1 MVPYRDWAA
10 ISNYGSFFI
19 PALFEWVAC
28 YVSSSWFGED
38 GFCSISALLAGCS
51 WTSAV
56 TLLELPSGLRF
67 YRIISLAD
75 LDQFEVG
82 DSSSPILNRCPR
94 IWVRAGANPLD
105 TGILGSSWL
114 GAARH
119 PKITTDLV
127 PVSDLKLGKTI
138 HSRACLPLWNKVKI
152 SHTAQGF
159 IYTGACKSPFASEL
173 CCPPEVAAESAEPL
187 DSHFLSRS
195 AAKSRSTAP
204 QTEPVYSASWIPGT
218 QT

>member
-1 MVPYRDWAA
+1 MVWRGWFLFDVCTIGRVFLDICSNTSRITIWLTLL
-10 ISNYGSFFI
+10 SNYFRPEAASLHPSLTQFATRCD
-19 PALFEWVAC
+19 PPWD
-28 YVSSSWFGED
+28 YVTAPEFG
-38 GFCSISALLAGCS
+38 I
-51 WTSAV
+51 
-56 TLLELPSGLRF
+56 
-67 YRIISLAD
+67 
-75 LDQFEVG
+75 
-82 DSSSPILNRCPR
+82 N
-94 IWVRAGANPLD
+94 
-105 TGILGSSWL
+105 
-114 GAARH
+114 
-119 PKITTDLV
+119 V

-138 HSRACLPLWNKVKI
+138 HSRACIPLWNKVKI

-195 AAKSRSTAP
+195 TAKSRSTAP